1 MSYFFQGFP
10 TMQYDV
16 FANGRPV
23 ETTDLFRSV
32 RLKNNLRDDILLYE
46 RYHIQD
52 GERPD
57 HVSLKLYGTTDYYWT
72 FFMINPDIVN
82 SYADWPCSTTEMEN
96 KIRIKYQGN
105 VLLTD
110 QDISTKFVR
119 GETLRGSISLAT
131 ATIIQK
137 DTDRGVIRLSTTD
150 QVGNFVDGEL
160 IRGLTSNDQI
170 VINSQRP
177 YSVASN
183 HFEDSERNWVRRDY
197 PGAVGIPNDEHEREW
212 NEFKTDIKV
221 IRPEYIT
228 QVVDEFYRIINP
240 DAQ

>member
-46 RYHIQD
+46 RYRIQD

-82 SYADWPCSTTEMEN
+82 SFADWPCSRIEMEN

-105 VLLTD
+105 VLLTEE
-110 QDISTKFVR
+110 DISNKFIR
-119 GETLRGSISLAT
+119 GETLKGAISLAT
-131 ATIIQK
+131 ASIIQK

-150 QVGNFVDGEL
+150 QVGTFVDGEL

-170 VINSQRP
+170 AIDRQIP
-177 YSVASN
+177 YSVNPN
-183 HFEDSERNWVRRDY
+183 HFEDSTRFWVRKDY
-197 PGAVGIPNDEHEREW
+197 PGAVGIPNDQHEREW

-228 QVVDEFYRIINP
+228 QVVDEFYKIINP
-240 DAQ
+240 DQQ

>member
-1 MSYFFQGFP
+1 M
-10 TMQYDV
+10 
-16 FANGRPV
+16 
-23 ETTDLFRSV
+23 TD
-32 RLKNNLRDDILLYE
+32 E
-46 RYHIQD
+46 
-52 GERPD
+52 
-57 HVSLKLYGTTDYYWT
+57 
-72 FFMINPDIVN
+72 
-82 SYADWPCSTTEMEN
+82 
-96 KIRIKYQGN
+96 
-105 VLLTD
+105 
-110 QDISTKFVR
+110 DISTKFVR

-131 ATIIQK
+131 ASIIQK
-137 DTDRGVIRLSTTD
+137 DTNKGIIRLSTTN

-160 IRGLTSNDQI
+160 VRGLTSNDQI

-177 YSVASN
+177 YRVASN
-183 HFEDSERNWVRRDY
+183 HFEDSQRNWVRKDY